1 LVFDFLVFD
10 FLVFDFLVFDFLVF
24 DFSVFS
30 FYFFISSLR
39 FIALQQLHAV
49 EIPLLRNSSSSSES
63 VSPHNFLTCCFFS
76 SSEAETGF
84 GLKEIGGRRGPGAD
98 TIALGTTME
107 KRERARCCDCD
118 CFDPA
123 ATTADLLPAA
133 IEAHE
138 DEDED
143 DDDEDE
149 GGTTGRGVS

>member
-1 LVFDFLVFD
+1 M
-10 FLVFDFLVFDFLVF
+10 
-24 DFSVFS
+24 
-30 FYFFISSLR
+30 
-39 FIALQQLHAV
+39 
-49 EIPLLRNSSSSSES
+49 
-63 VSPHNFLTCCFFS
+63 SPHNFLTCCFFS
-76 SSEAETGF
+76 RSEAETGF

-107 KRERARCCDCD
+107 KRERARCCCGCCCD

-138 DEDED
+138 D

-149 GGTTGRGVS
+149 DGTTGRGIS